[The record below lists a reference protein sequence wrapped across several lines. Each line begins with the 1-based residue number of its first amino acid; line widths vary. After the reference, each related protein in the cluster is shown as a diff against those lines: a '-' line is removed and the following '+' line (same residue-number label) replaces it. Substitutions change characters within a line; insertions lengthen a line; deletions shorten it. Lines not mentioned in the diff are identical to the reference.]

1 MTLIDY
7 LLNMLMLLTVLILAE
22 TIFIIYLI
30 IKNEF
35 KSTKNKHEDMSGG
48 WLYPRKPTH
57 CPRPPMIE
65 REKSEKP

>member
-7 LLNMLMLLTVLILAE
+7 LLNMLMLLTVLMLAE

-35 KSTKNKHEDMSGG
+35 KSAKISMKIWAEDGCILENQHIVRG
-48 WLYPRKPTH
+48 RQ
-57 CPRPPMIE
+57 
-65 REKSEKP
+65 